1 MRFFLLKVFI
11 LTLYMKFVDYSLVN
25 KNLKYGISKEVE
37 WRKRLSKKYPSIRDN
52 NKENKFSSMD
62 SYSDDNGICIEH
74 EHKQRNIKHNQYWSL
89 FFNKSKFDKSVKKLE
104 QNIRQIYYWTCKDG
118 LYYWELTDPESQ
130 IDEYEFGR
138 NGNFQTG
145 EGNRDIVNIR
155 MDYIKKYED

>member
-1 MRFFLLKVFI
+1 MFFLLKVYI

-25 KNLKYGISKEVE
+25 KNLKYGISKEKP
-37 WRKRLSKKYPSIRDN
+37 WRNRLSKKYPSIRDN
-52 NKENKFSSMD
+52 NKDNKFSSMD

-118 LYYWELTDPESQ
+118 LYYWELTDPEAQ